1 MDEIRSKLLRGLPK
15 IDEVLL
21 LLKKGDTFAKAP
33 KDLVV
38 DACRQIVA
46 AIRKDILAERADTLP
61 PSAEEVAEL
70 VRRRVES
77 MQSAKLRRVINAT
90 GIILH
95 TNLGRAPLCKEA
107 LDRINEVARGYSNLE
122 FDLATGK
129 RGLRYDHVKDLLC
142 GLTGAEDALVV
153 NNNAAAVLLVLNTIA
168 DGKEAVVSRGELVEI
183 GGEFR
188 IPEVMKRSGAVL
200 REVGT
205 TNRTRP
211 RDYEEAIGE
220 RTAVIL
226 KVHTSNFRIVG
237 FTEEVELARLV
248 GLGKER
254 GIPVVNDL
262 GSGCLIDLDRYG
274 VDREPTV
281 KDAVRA
287 GADVVT
293 FSGDKLLGG
302 PQSGIIL
309 GRKDLLQKIEKNPL
323 NRALRVDKLT
333 LAALEGTLRQ
343 YLSEEDAVTR
353 IRALKTLTEPPEK
366 VEKRARKLLTT
377 LKKTAPEGFTFSLK
391 KGCSMAGG
399 GSLPSQEVATSLIG
413 VRSKKMTANE
423 VEERLRGLAVP
434 IVARISGDEVLLDLR
449 TIDEEE
455 FPLIKEGLMR
465 TASP

>member
-1 MDEIRSKLLRGLPK
+1 M
-15 IDEVLL
+15 
-21 LLKKGDTFAKAP
+21 
-33 KDLVV
+33 
-38 DACRQIVA
+38 
-46 AIRKDILAERADTLP
+46 
-61 PSAEEVAEL
+61 
-70 VRRRVES
+70 
-77 MQSAKLRRVINAT
+77 
-90 GIILH
+90 
-95 TNLGRAPLCKEA
+95 
-107 LDRINEVARGYSNLE
+107 
-122 FDLATGK
+122 
-129 RGLRYDHVKDLLC
+129 KDLLC

-205 TNRTRP
+205 TNRTRR

-220 RTAVIL
+220 QTAVIL

-274 VDREPTV
+274 IDREPTV
-281 KDAVRA
+281 RDAIRA

-302 PQSGIIL
+302 PQAGVIL

-353 IRALKTLTEPPEK
+353 IRALKALTEPPEK
-366 VEKRARKLLTT
+366 VEKRARKLFAT
-377 LKKTAPEGFTFSLK
+377 LKKASPEGFRFSLK

-413 VRSKKMTANE
+413 VRSEKMTAND
-423 VEERLRGLAVP
+423 VEGRLRGLAVP
-434 IVARISGDEVLLDLR
+434 IVARISGDEVLFDLR

-455 FPLIKEGLMR
+455 FPLIKEGLMSM
-465 TASP
+465 ASP

>member
-1 MDEIRSKLLRGLPK
+1 
-15 IDEVLL
+15 
-21 LLKKGDTFAKAP
+21 
-33 KDLVV
+33 
-38 DACRQIVA
+38 
-46 AIRKDILAERADTLP
+46 
-61 PSAEEVAEL
+61 
-70 VRRRVES
+70 
-77 MQSAKLRRVINAT
+77 
-90 GIILH
+90 
-95 TNLGRAPLCKEA
+95 
-107 LDRINEVARGYSNLE
+107 
-122 FDLATGK
+122 
-129 RGLRYDHVKDLLC
+129 
-142 GLTGAEDALVV
+142 
-153 NNNAAAVLLVLNTIA
+153 
-168 DGKEAVVSRGELVEI
+168 
-183 GGEFR
+183 
-188 IPEVMKRSGAVL
+188 
-200 REVGT
+200 
-205 TNRTRP
+205 
-211 RDYEEAIGE
+211 
-220 RTAVIL
+220 L

-237 FTEEVELARLV
+237 FTEEVELAQLV

-413 VRSKKMTANE
+413 VRSEKMTANE

>member
-302 PQSGIIL
+302 PQAGVIL

-353 IRALKTLTEPPEK
+353 IR
-366 VEKRARKLLTT
+366 R
-377 LKKTAPEGFTFSLK
+377 
-391 KGCSMAGG
+391 
-399 GSLPSQEVATSLIG
+399 
-413 VRSKKMTANE
+413 
-423 VEERLRGLAVP
+423 
-434 IVARISGDEVLLDLR
+434 
-449 TIDEEE
+449 
-455 FPLIKEGLMR
+455 
-465 TASP
+465 